1 MEVIKYNG
9 SNYPAK
15 KIKVG
20 TDEVLISCTFL
31 QDKLFDSNG
40 NYKDA
45 EAKYVD
51 ELVYFYLTADDFNK
65 STNEIKQIIENG

>member
-9 SNYPAK
+9 SSYPAK